1 MNERILNPCEK
12 AYLNMTAVT
21 AMLNALKPMD
31 KNISYVVGDTYLD
44 FGQDWKWTTILRKGG
59 EWGDV
64 QILYPAEWQEIVL
77 AETAQ
82 DFADIV
88 NEIRSG
94 EYFRE

>member
-1 MNERILNPCEK
+1 MNERILNPREK
-12 AYLNMTAVT
+12 AYLNMTAVA

-44 FGQDWKWTTILRKGG
+44 FGQDWKWTTIIRKGG

-64 QILYPAEWQEIVL
+64 QILYPAEWQEIVM
-77 AETAQ
+77 AETAR

-88 NEIRSG
+88 NGIRS
-94 EYFRE
+94 EKYFHE